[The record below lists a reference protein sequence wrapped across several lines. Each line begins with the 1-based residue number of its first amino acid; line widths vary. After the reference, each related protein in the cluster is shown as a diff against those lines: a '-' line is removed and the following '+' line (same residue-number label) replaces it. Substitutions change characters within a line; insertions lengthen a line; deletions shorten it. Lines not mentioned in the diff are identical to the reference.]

1 MVTKQ
6 EIGISLYLM
15 SMLDSMGIAGARRGP
30 EKSTTLS
37 GVVPSKF
44 VVEEKSS
51 RKRE

>member
-1 MVTKQ
+1 MATKE
-6 EIGISLYLM
+6 EIRISLYLM
-15 SMLDSMGIAGARRGP
+15 PMLDSMGIAGARRGP